1 MDRPGQR
8 LGQRS
13 ERAMGRLLELGERM
27 ELVSMDPHFHDIS
40 ISLYRET
47 GDDGVS
53 GFLAHSYSG
62 KHGAADRL
70 AFVMGAMA
78 AMGGMAPAPGQPGRI
93 AFACG
98 GEHRAAVK
106 RLFLEA
112 CKKAPGDEV
121 EARPMSIYDKKND
134 LTIDAAAT
142 GGGGYRL
149 AASGGGADD
158 KVARRVDGVTRGLIK
173 LAEMEPGAA
182 PGEARFACGSAHDE
196 LVGLLLGRALN
207 VRAAMR
213 EAEAAAA
220 RGILAAPS
228 AQQQT

>member
-1 MDRPGQR
+1 
-8 LGQRS
+8 
-13 ERAMGRLLELGERM
+13 MGRLLHLGERM

-40 ISLYRET
+40 ISLYRST
-47 GDDGVS
+47 GESGAS

-62 KHGAADRL
+62 KEGAADRL
-70 AFVMGAMA
+70 GFVMRAMA
-78 AMGGMAPAPGQPGRI
+78 AMGGMGPAPGQPDRL

-98 GEHRAAVK
+98 AEHRAAVK

-112 CKKAPGDEV
+112 CKKASGSEV
-121 EARPMSIYDKKND
+121 GALPMSIYDKKND
-134 LTIDAAAT
+134 LTIDAT
-142 GGGGYRL
+142 SEGEGRYRL
-149 AASGGGADD
+149 AASGGDGGSDADG

-173 LAEMEPGAA
+173 LAELDAGAEA
-182 PGEARFACGSAHDE
+182 GEARFPCGFAHDE

-220 RGILAAPS
+220 RGVLAAPS

>member
-1 MDRPGQR
+1 
-8 LGQRS
+8 
-13 ERAMGRLLELGERM
+13 MGRLLELGERV

-40 ISLYRET
+40 ISLYRSVGE
-47 GDDGVS
+47 GGAS
-53 GFLAHSYSG
+53 AYLAHSYSG
-62 KHGAADRL
+62 KAGTAERL
-70 AFVMGAMA
+70 DFVMRAMA
-78 AMGGMAPAPGQPGRI
+78 VMGGMVPAPGQPGRI

-98 GEHRAAVK
+98 AEHRAAVK

-112 CKKAPGDEV
+112 CKKAPGSEI
-121 EARPMSIYDKKND
+121 AALPMSIYDKKND
-134 LTIDAAAT
+134 LTIDATAT

-149 AASGGGADD
+149 AATGGEADD

-173 LAEMEPGAA
+173 LAEMEPGAV
-182 PGEARFACGSAHDE
+182 PGEARFACGTAHDE

-220 RGILAAPS
+220 RGVLAAPS

>member
-1 MDRPGQR
+1 
-8 LGQRS
+8 
-13 ERAMGRLLELGERM
+13 MGRLLDLGERM

-40 ISLYRET
+40 IALYRST
-47 GDDGVS
+47 GEGDAS

-62 KHGAADRL
+62 KDGAAERL
-70 AFVMGAMA
+70 EFVMRAMA
-78 AMGGMAPAPGQPGRI
+78 AMGGMGPAPGQPGRL

-98 GEHRAAVK
+98 GQHRAAVK

-112 CKKAPGDEV
+112 CKKASGVEV
-121 EARPMSIYDKKND
+121 AALPMSIYDKKND
-134 LTIDAAAT
+134 LTIDATAT

-149 AASGGGADD
+149 AAAGGEAGG
-158 KVARRVDGVTRGLIK
+158 KVAQRVDGVTRGLIK
-173 LAEMEPGAA
+173 LAELEAGSE
-182 PGEARFACGSAHDE
+182 PGEARFPCGATHDE

-220 RGILAAPS
+220 RGVLAAPS

>member
-1 MDRPGQR
+1 
-8 LGQRS
+8 
-13 ERAMGRLLELGERM
+13 MGRLLELGERL

-40 ISLYRET
+40 ISLYCDT
-47 GDDGVS
+47 GEGGAS

-62 KHGAADRL
+62 KEGAAERL
-70 AFVMGAMA
+70 GFVMRAMA
-78 AMGGMAPAPGQPGRI
+78 ATGGLGPAPGQPDRL

-98 GEHRAAVK
+98 AEHKAAVK

-112 CKKAPGDEV
+112 CKRETGAEVAVAPM
-121 EARPMSIYDKKND
+121 RIYDKKND
-134 LTIDAAAT
+134 LTIDATAT

-149 AASGGGADD
+149 AAAGGEAGG
-158 KVARRVDGVTRGLIK
+158 KVAQRVDGVTRGLIK
-173 LAEMEPGAA
+173 LAELEAGSE
-182 PGEARFACGSAHDE
+182 PGEARFPCGAGHDE

-220 RGILAAPS
+220 RGVLAAPS

>member
-1 MDRPGQR
+1 
-8 LGQRS
+8 
-13 ERAMGRLLELGERM
+13 MGRLLDLGERL

-40 ISLYRET
+40 IALYRSAGE
-47 GDDGVS
+47 GGAS

-62 KHGAADRL
+62 KDGAAERL
-70 AFVMGAMA
+70 DFVMQAMA
-78 AMGGMAPAPGQPGRI
+78 AMGGMGPAPGQPDRL

-98 GEHRAAVK
+98 GQHRAAVK

-112 CKKAPGDEV
+112 CKKATGTEIG
-121 EARPMSIYDKKND
+121 ALPMSIYDKKND
-134 LTIDAAAT
+134 LTIEAAAT
-142 GGGGYRL
+142 GGGNYRL
-149 AASGGGADD
+149 SPAGGEADD

-173 LAEMEPGAA
+173 LAEMEAGGAL
-182 PGEARFACGSAHDE
+182 GEARFGCGCAHDE

-220 RGILAAPS
+220 RGVLAAPS

>member
-1 MDRPGQR
+1 
-8 LGQRS
+8 
-13 ERAMGRLLELGERM
+13 MGRLLELGERL

-40 ISLYRET
+40 ISLYRST
-47 GDDGVS
+47 GEGGAS

-62 KHGAADRL
+62 KEGAAERL
-70 AFVMGAMA
+70 GFVMRAMA
-78 AMGGMAPAPGQPGRI
+78 VMGGMGPAPGQPDRL

-98 GEHRAAVK
+98 AAHKAAVK

-112 CKKAPGDEV
+112 CKRATGAEV
-121 EARPMSIYDKKND
+121 AAQPMRVYDKKND
-134 LTIDAAAT
+134 LTIDATAVGDGRYRIAAA
-142 GGGGYRL
+142 GSEGNDK
-149 AASGGGADD
+149 AAQ
-158 KVARRVDGVTRGLIK
+158 RVDGVTRGLIK
-173 LAEMEPGAA
+173 LAELEPGAE
-182 PGEARFACGSAHDE
+182 PGEVRFPCGFSHDE
-196 LVGLLLGRALN
+196 LVGLLIGRALN

>member
-1 MDRPGQR
+1 
-8 LGQRS
+8 
-13 ERAMGRLLELGERM
+13 MGRLLNLGERL

-40 ISLYRET
+40 ISLYRSAGE
-47 GDDGVS
+47 GS
-53 GFLAHSYSG
+53 AAGFLAHSYSG
-62 KHGAADRL
+62 KEGAGERL
-70 AFVMGAMA
+70 SFVMRAMA
-78 AMGGMAPAPGQPGRI
+78 VMGGMGPAPGQPDRL

-98 GEHRAAVK
+98 AEHRAAVK

-112 CKKAPGDEV
+112 CKKATGAEV
-121 EARPMSIYDKKND
+121 AALPMSIYDKKND
-134 LTIDAAAT
+134 LTIDATAT
-142 GGGGYRL
+142 GGGHYRL
-149 AASGGGADD
+149 AASGGAAGD

-173 LAEMEPGAA
+173 LAEMDPGADA
-182 PGEARFACGSAHDE
+182 GEARFPCGTAHDE

-220 RGILAAPS
+220 RGVLAAPS

>member
-1 MDRPGQR
+1 
-8 LGQRS
+8 
-13 ERAMGRLLELGERM
+13 MGRLLELGERM

-40 ISLYRET
+40 ISLYRNAGE
-47 GDDGVS
+47 GRAS

-62 KHGAADRL
+62 REGTAERL
-70 AFVMGAMA
+70 GFVMQAMA
-78 AMGGMAPAPGQPGRI
+78 ALGGMGPAPGQPDRL

-98 GEHRAAVK
+98 AEHRAAVK

-112 CKKAPGDEV
+112 CKRATGA
-121 EARPMSIYDKKND
+121 EAAALPMRIYDKKND
-134 LTIDAAAT
+134 LTIGAT
-142 GGGGYRL
+142 NAGGGRYRL
-149 AASGGGADD
+149 AASGGDPNGKA
-158 KVARRVDGVTRGLIK
+158 AQRVDGITRGLIK
-173 LAEMEPGAA
+173 LAEMEAGPQA
-182 PGEARFACGSAHDE
+182 GEARFPCGHAHDA

>member
-1 MDRPGQR
+1 
-8 LGQRS
+8 
-13 ERAMGRLLELGERM
+13 MGRLLELGERM

-47 GDDGVS
+47 GEDGTS
-53 GFLAHSYSG
+53 GYLAHSYSG
-62 KHGAADRL
+62 KEGTAERL

-78 AMGGMAPAPGQPGRI
+78 TMGGMVPAPGQPGRL

-98 GEHRAAVK
+98 DEHRAAVK

-112 CKKAPGDEV
+112 CKKAPGSEV
-121 EARPMSIYDKKND
+121 EALPMSIYDKKND
-134 LTIDAAAT
+134 LTISATAT

-149 AASGGGADD
+149 AATGGEVDD

-173 LAEMEPGAA
+173 LAEMEPGAEL
-182 PGEARFACGSAHDE
+182 GEARFACGTAHDE

-220 RGILAAPS
+220 RGVLAAPS

>member
-1 MDRPGQR
+1 
-8 LGQRS
+8 
-13 ERAMGRLLELGERM
+13 MGRLLELGERV

-40 ISLYRET
+40 IALYRST
-47 GDDGVS
+47 GEDGAS
-53 GFLAHSYSG
+53 CYLAHSYSG
-62 KHGAADRL
+62 REGTAERL

-78 AMGGMAPAPGQPGRI
+78 TMGGMVPAPGQPSRI

-98 GEHRAAVK
+98 DQHRAAVK

-112 CKKAPGDEV
+112 CKKAPGSEI
-121 EARPMSIYDKKND
+121 AALPMSIYDKKND
-134 LTIDAAAT
+134 LTINATAT

-149 AASGGGADD
+149 AAAGGEADD

-173 LAEMEPGAA
+173 LAEMEPGAV
-182 PGEARFACGSAHDE
+182 PGEARFACGTAHDE

-220 RGILAAPS
+220 RGVLAAPS

>member
-1 MDRPGQR
+1 
-8 LGQRS
+8 
-13 ERAMGRLLELGERM
+13 MGRLLKLGERL

-40 ISLYRET
+40 ISLYCNAGE
-47 GDDGVS
+47 GGAS

-62 KHGAADRL
+62 KEGAAERL
-70 AFVMGAMA
+70 GFVMRAMA
-78 AMGGMAPAPGQPGRI
+78 VMGGLGPAPGQPDRL

-98 GEHRAAVK
+98 AEHKAAVK

-112 CKKAPGDEV
+112 CKRATGAEV
-121 EARPMSIYDKKND
+121 AAQPMRVYDKKND
-134 LTIDAAAT
+134 LTIDATAVGDGRYRIAAA
-142 GGGGYRL
+142 GSEGNDK
-149 AASGGGADD
+149 AAQ
-158 KVARRVDGVTRGLIK
+158 RVDGVTRGLIK
-173 LAEMEPGAA
+173 LAELEPGAE
-182 PGEARFACGSAHDE
+182 PGEVRFPCGFSHDE
-196 LVGLLLGRALN
+196 LVGLLIGRALN

>member
-1 MDRPGQR
+1 
-8 LGQRS
+8 
-13 ERAMGRLLELGERM
+13 MGRLLDLGERV

-40 ISLYRET
+40 IALYRNE
-47 GDDGVS
+47 GDG
-53 GFLAHSYSG
+53 GAAAYLAHSYSG
-62 KHGAADRL
+62 KEGAAERL
-70 AFVMGAMA
+70 AFVMRAMA
-78 AMGGMAPAPGQPGRI
+78 VMGGMVPAPGVPDRL

-98 GEHRAAVK
+98 DEHRAAVK

-112 CKKAPGDEV
+112 CKKATGSEV
-121 EARPMSIYDKKND
+121 AALPMSVYDKKND
-134 LTIDAAAT
+134 LTIDATAT
-142 GGGGYRL
+142 GGGHYRL
-149 AASGGGADD
+149 AAAGGAADD

-173 LAEMEPGAA
+173 LAEMEPGAEA
-182 PGEARFACGSAHDE
+182 GEARFACGTAHDE

-220 RGILAAPS
+220 RGVLAAPS

>member
-1 MDRPGQR
+1 
-8 LGQRS
+8 
-13 ERAMGRLLELGERM
+13 MGRLLDLGERM

-40 ISLYRET
+40 ISFYRST
-47 GDDGVS
+47 GEGGAS
-53 GFLAHSYSG
+53 GFLAHSYSAKKG
-62 KHGAADRL
+62 TAERL
-70 AFVMGAMA
+70 DFVMRAMV
-78 AMGGMAPAPGQPGRI
+78 AMGGMGPAAGQPDRI

-98 GEHRAAVK
+98 AEHRAAVK

-112 CKKAPGDEV
+112 CKKATGSEV
-121 EARPMSIYDKKND
+121 GARPMSIYDKKND
-134 LTIDAAAT
+134 LTIDATDT
-142 GGGGYRL
+142 GGGGYRV
-149 AASGGGADD
+149 AAAAGEADD

-173 LAEMEPGAA
+173 LAEMEPGGQA
-182 PGEARFACGSAHDE
+182 GEARFPCGFAHDE

-213 EAEAAAA
+213 EAESAAA

>member
-1 MDRPGQR
+1 
-8 LGQRS
+8 
-13 ERAMGRLLELGERM
+13 MGRLLELGERV

-40 ISLYRET
+40 IALYRST
-47 GDDGVS
+47 GEGRAS
-53 GFLAHSYSG
+53 AYLAHSYSG
-62 KHGAADRL
+62 REGTRERL
-70 AFVMGAMA
+70 GFVMRAMA
-78 AMGGMAPAPGQPGRI
+78 VMGGMAPAPGVPGRL

-98 GEHRAAVK
+98 AEHRAAVK

-112 CKKAPGDEV
+112 CKKAPGTEV
-121 EARPMSIYDKKND
+121 AALPMSIYDKKND
-134 LTIDAAAT
+134 LTIDASGL
-142 GGGGYRL
+142 GGGRYRL
-149 AASGGGADD
+149 AAAGGEGDD

-173 LAEMEPGAA
+173 LAEMEPGEAL
-182 PGEARFACGSAHDE
+182 GEARFPCGSAHDA

-220 RGILAAPS
+220 RGVLAAPS